1 MPHELGA
8 FEFESRVAAIS
19 RDEKGLAF
27 QGWVQPESEGAP
39 CKVTLALHPSVSA
52 ADVGGSARVKTWLS
66 GRRDGQGESVGE
78 WADAEAAA
86 GEGFVLHDGA
96 YCGGSRRLN
105 FVVEL

>member
-8 FEFESRVAAIS
+8 FEFESRVAAVS
-19 RDEKGLAF
+19 RDEEGRNF

-39 CKVTLALHPSVSA
+39 CKLTLALHPSVSA
-52 ADVGGSARVKTWLS
+52 AEFGGSVRVKTWLS
-66 GRRDGQGESVGE
+66 GGQVGQGGGE

-86 GEGFVLHDGA
+86 EGFVLHDSA
-96 YCGGSRRLN
+96 HCGGGRRLN

>member
-19 RDEKGLAF
+19 RDEEGRTF

-39 CKVTLALHPSVSA
+39 CKLTLALHPSVSVA
-52 ADVGGSARVKTWLS
+52 NVGSVRVKTWLS
-66 GRRDGQGESVGE
+66 GRGGQGEGVGE
-78 WADAEAAA
+78 WTDAEAAA

-96 YCGGSRRLN
+96 HCGGGRRLN